1 MMVRPLETTDE
12 AAWEAFVAT
21 HPEATLFHRNG
32 WRRVIE
38 RAYGYPS
45 HYLAAWDGEQLRGI
59 LPLIEVKTA
68 LFGHAL
74 ISTGF
79 FVYGGILAADQSAC
93 DALAAAAAE
102 LAERLGVD
110 YLELRSRQP
119 ALAGWPTKASLY
131 AGFRRELSPVEADN
145 LRRVPRKK
153 RADIR
158 KSLGNETVYL
168 AKIEPEA
175 FYRTYAI
182 SLRDL
187 GTPVFPPRFL
197 QAVVDEFA
205 DIVDF
210 SAVSAGGGH
219 VAVLLSFF
227 FKDEV
232 LPYYGGAVPAA
243 RGLHAYDLLYW
254 QLMCRSVER
263 GVKHF
268 DFGRSKAG
276 TGAFDYKCYWGFEP
290 EPLNYQY
297 HLVKQRHFPDVNPNN
312 PKYRLF
318 VDAWRRLPLPMA
330 NRLGPLIARQ
340 LG

>member
-1 MMVRPLETTDE
+1 MIVRPFTDADE
-12 AAWEAFVAT
+12 PAWEAFVAA
-21 HPEATLFHRNG
+21 HPEATLFHRSG
-32 WRRVIE
+32 WRRVVE
-38 RAYGYPS
+38 RAYGYRP
-45 HYLAAWDGEQLRGI
+45 HYLMAWDGERPAGL

-79 FVYGGILAADQSAC
+79 FVYGGILAVDDSARV
-93 DALAAAAAE
+93 ALATASAA
-102 LAERLGVD
+102 LAERLEVD

-119 ALAGWPTKASLY
+119 AVAGWPTKASLY
-131 AGFRRELSPVEADN
+131 AGFRRELLPLEADN

-158 KSLGNETVYL
+158 KSLTNGAVYL
-168 AKIEPEA
+168 AGIEPEA

-187 GTPVFPPRFL
+187 GTPVFPRRFL
-197 QAVVDEFA
+197 EAVVDEFG
-205 DIVDF
+205 DVVDF
-210 SAVSAGGGH
+210 SAIVAGGRH
-219 VAVLLSFF
+219 VAALLSFF

-254 QLMCRSVER
+254 RLMCRSVER
-263 GVKHF
+263 GVRQF

-276 TGAFDYKCYWGFEP
+276 TGAFDYKCYWGFAP

-297 HLVKQRHFPDVNPNN
+297 HLVKRRQLPDVNPNN
-312 PKYRLF
+312 PRYRLF
-318 VDAWRRLPLPMA
+318 VDAWRRLPLPVA